1 MEQFYY
7 TYNKNS
13 ISLKQY
19 AYRIGSYHYNWHKE
33 LELLVVLNGEI
44 EVCVDGVPHILHA
57 DDVILINSHKG
68 HATLA
73 RSPESTAMVLH
84 IAPEFFQNYYENLE
98 YLDFDCCSNDRTCGN
113 HTFVLIRAYLSE
125 MMLGHGKHSVEG
137 ELLFQSAFYS
147 LLHTIV
153 LHFPPKQLPS
163 TAVMILRNHLD
174 AVEKIVQYIDK
185 NYTQKITLNDL
196 ARVSQYN
203 RNYISQF
210 FKSYLGINFHDYL
223 TRIRLREATLELGRT
238 NKSISDIAFSHGFP
252 DLKSFNSAFR
262 TSFGKTPTEYRRQ
275 LSEDI
280 TQYDINFKREF
291 LPWSEE
297 SVHQVLMRYVLEKN
311 NPNGQA
317 GSTANGKEYA
327 QTVESVQEASEML
340 LKLKDVSRE
349 LHEAMNGLENII
361 WKLSE

>member
-13 ISLKQY
+13 VSLEQY
-19 AYRIGSYHYNWHKE
+19 VYRIGSYHYNWHKE

-44 EVCVDGVPHILHA
+44 EVCVDGVLHILHT

-84 IAPEFFQNYYENLE
+84 ISPDFFKNYYDNLE
-98 YLDFDCCSNDRTCGN
+98 YLNFDCCSNGKARRN
-113 HTFVLIRAYLSE
+113 YAFVLIRAYLSE
-125 MMLGHGKHSVEG
+125 MMLGQGKHSVEG
-137 ELLFQSAFYS
+137 ELLFQSAFFS

-163 TAVMILRNHLD
+163 AEVMILRNHLD
-174 AVEKIVQYIDK
+174 AVGKIVRYIDK
-185 NYTQKITLNDL
+185 HYTQKITLNDL

-238 NKSISDIAFSHGFP
+238 NKSVSEIAFAHGFP

-262 TSFGKTPTEYRRQ
+262 TSFGKTPTEYRKQ

-280 TQYDINFKREF
+280 TRYDIKFTKEF
-291 LPWSEE
+291 LSWSDEDI
-297 SVHQVLMRYVLEKN
+297 HQVLIRYVMEKT

-317 GSTANGKEYA
+317 GEKSPTREYTQA
-327 QTVESVQEASEML
+327 MESVQIASEML
-340 LKLKDVSRE
+340 LKLKDMSNNIQETMAGV
-349 LHEAMNGLENII
+349 ENII
-361 WKLSE
+361 GKLSE

>member
-7 TYNKNS
+7 TYQKNS
-13 ISLKQY
+13 IVLKQY

-33 LELLVVLNGEI
+33 LELLVVISGEI
-44 EVCVDGVPHILHA
+44 EVCVDGVPHILHS

-73 RSPESTAMVLH
+73 RSPDSTAMVLH
-84 IAPEFFQNYYENLE
+84 ISPDFFRNYYENLE
-98 YLDFDCCSNDRTCGN
+98 YLNFDCCSDAKTRKNYP
-113 HTFVLIRAYLSE
+113 FVLIRAYLSE

-163 TAVMILRNHLD
+163 TEVMILRNHLD
-174 AVEKIVQYIDK
+174 AVEKIVRYIDK
-185 NYTQKITLNDL
+185 HYTQKITLNDL

-238 NKSISDIAFSHGFP
+238 NKSVSEIALAHGFP

-280 TQYDINFKREF
+280 TRYDINFKREF
-291 LPWSEE
+291 LPWTDEMM
-297 SVHQVLMRYVLEKN
+297 HQILIRYVMEKT
-311 NPNGQA
+311 NPNGQTGA
-317 GSTANGKEYA
+317 VPTREYSQA
-327 QTVESVQEASEML
+327 VESVQIASEMI
-340 LKLKDVSRE
+340 LKLKSVSHDIQE
-349 LHEAMNGLENII
+349 TVEGLENII
-361 WKLSE
+361 GKLSQ